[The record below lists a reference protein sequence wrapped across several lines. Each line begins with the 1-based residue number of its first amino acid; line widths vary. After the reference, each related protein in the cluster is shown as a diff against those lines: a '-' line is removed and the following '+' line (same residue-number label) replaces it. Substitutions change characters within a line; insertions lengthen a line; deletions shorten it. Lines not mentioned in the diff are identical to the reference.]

1 MIFLGED
8 YWKSKK
14 PVFPLLAQLAAGR
27 EYSSLLAITD
37 SVDEVIQQIE
47 KFAATL

>member
-1 MIFLGED
+1 
-8 YWKSKK
+8 
-14 PVFPLLAQLAAGR
+14 VFPLLAQLAAGR

-47 KFAATL
+47 QFAATL